1 MCPLQ
6 IVTTE
11 KQEIPIKNRDFEGW
25 RWDSN
30 PQPIDYKSIALP
42 IELRQHLLNIF
53 SLFLLLPQPADYS
66 EKSGLLYQLSYAT
79 KFRSSKLI
87 LFCFPI
93 KNCSTKK

>member
-1 MCPLQ
+1 
-6 IVTTE
+6 
-11 KQEIPIKNRDFEGW
+11 
-25 RWDSN
+25 
-30 PQPIDYKSIALP
+30 
-42 IELRQHLLNIF
+42 LLNIF